1 MKRYLQVLIALLFPL
16 WLLGCD
22 VAPFVTGNPAIK
34 SPDKTEVVS
43 MCYHANATTRE
54 EVRALAAKECTE
66 EGSTVTFWHHD
77 TTLNDCPI
85 LAKTRVSF
93 LCVPPTAQPK

>member
-1 MKRYLQVLIALLFPL
+1 MKRYCQALIALFFPL
-16 WLLGCD
+16 WLLGCGA
-22 VAPFVTGNPAIK
+22 APFVIGNSVIK
-34 SPDKTEVVS
+34 SPDGTQVVS

-54 EVRALAAKECTE
+54 EVTTLAAKECKE

-77 TTLNDCPI
+77 TAFNDCPI

-93 LCVPPTAQPK
+93 LCVSLAAPAK